1 MRNFWQS
8 WSFSLGLQN
17 KRIILD
23 RNPCW
28 ATNSVFLTH
37 RCGIHQIRQFV
48 LCSAN
53 IRSQLCHFD
62 DLMTSLSSSYRARG
76 HRKQIGALG
85 VLPLASSWFNLH
97 LARPFALLV
106 TGCLSIIPSTPLRN
120 LSSTQ
125 WSLFSPTPLP
135 PPVGRP
141 DESGVPLFVVLF
153 FAFFFLNT
161 WKLRSIPR
169 GRHNARIAVKRWRK
183 CGGKNGI
190 FDDGSATESK
200 WAFDRLEWPWL

>member
-1 MRNFWQS
+1 M
-8 WSFSLGLQN
+8 
-17 KRIILD
+17 D

-28 ATNSVFLTH
+28 TTNSVFLTH

-85 VLPLASSWFNLH
+85 VLALASSWFNLH

-125 WSLFSPTPLP
+125 WSLFSPPAPTPPLP
-135 PPVGRP
+135 PPLRRSAGRAWRTP
-141 DESGVPLFVVLF
+141 FCCFIFCLF
-153 FAFFFLNT
+153 FEHVKTAKYTAGETQRENCRKT
-161 WKLRSIPR
+161 MAKVR
-169 GRHNARIAVKRWRK
+169 GE
-183 CGGKNGI
+183 KNRI
-190 FDDGSATESK
+190 FDDGTATESK
-200 WAFDRLEWPWL
+200 WAFDRLE